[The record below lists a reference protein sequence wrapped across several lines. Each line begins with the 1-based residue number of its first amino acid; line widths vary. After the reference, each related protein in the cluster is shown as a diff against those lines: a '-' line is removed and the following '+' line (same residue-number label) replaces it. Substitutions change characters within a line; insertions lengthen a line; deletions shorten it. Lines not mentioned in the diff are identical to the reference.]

1 MLNGVKQSL
10 SQALDAERASWEK
23 SKLEVKELTQK
34 LRSTKAALQVCHT
47 YNLFIFKF
55 VCTSLSEVLPL
66 VWYCVVC
73 ELLHWITVCMII
85 HLYSSLLSGCLL
97 HTCTINVFIYSLPS
111 I

>member
-66 VWYCVVC
+66 VRYCVVC
-73 ELLHWITVCMII
+73 EHLHWITVCMII